1 MRLPWD
7 AAGRAG
13 AYPRPGQPT
22 IILTRPR
29 RPGAGQPSRL
39 VISEVRQPM
48 TVDAKPKTSITHA
61 IRHELVQYAII
72 TAYLYVCFGVVLL
85 YKASVLRAS
94 GVGYTPYG
102 VAAIKALILAKFML
116 LGHSA
121 RVGERYRHKPLIY
134 PILHQSFLFMV
145 LLLVLSVIEEA
156 IAGVIHGRSAVDSVE
171 AMGGGSAA
179 QLVMTC
185 VLMWLILVPYIAIR
199 QINTAMGEGNLR
211 RMFFG
216 APRDARTVSH

>member
-1 MRLPWD
+1 MNVE
-7 AAGRAG
+7 
-13 AYPRPGQPT
+13 T
-22 IILTRPR
+22 
-29 RPGAGQPSRL
+29 
-39 VISEVRQPM
+39 
-48 TVDAKPKTSITHA
+48 KPKTSITHA
-61 IRHELVQYAII
+61 IRHELIQYAII

-94 GVGYTPYG
+94 GIGFTPYG

-134 PILHQSFLFMV
+134 PILHQSFVFMA

-156 IAGVIHGRSAVDSVE
+156 VAGLIHGRSAIE
-171 AMGGGSAA
+171 AIGAMGGGSAA

-199 QINTAMGEGNLR
+199 QINAAMGEGNLR

-216 APRDARTVSH
+216 APRDARPAGHRPIHDLGPT